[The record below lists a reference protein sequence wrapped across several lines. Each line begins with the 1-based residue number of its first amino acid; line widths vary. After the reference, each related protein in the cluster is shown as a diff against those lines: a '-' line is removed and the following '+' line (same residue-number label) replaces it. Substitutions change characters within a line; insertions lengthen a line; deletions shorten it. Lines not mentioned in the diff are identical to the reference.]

1 MNNYLN
7 VINKNNMTSNNMN
20 CGYIIFTVILAIYM
34 LSFTIYSGYTADNN
48 KPGDDSSGLYIA
60 SYVICIIQCILY
72 LIGFFYVIVLGL
84 TYTPKD
90 SNKSNNSNKTNDSNS
105 CGIIPLGLNIYWIVV
120 YFNYKISEKYD
131 EFALVKTTEFFTLL
145 GLVILG
151 LCVMCFAGLCLNEQ
165 QVSISKPN
173 NDKAKIVSTV

>member
-1 MNNYLN
+1 
-7 VINKNNMTSNNMN
+7 MTSNNNMN

-48 KPGDDSSGLYIA
+48 NPGDDSSGLYIA

-84 TYTPKD
+84 TYKPND
-90 SNKSNNSNKTNDSNS
+90 SNKSNNSNKSNDSNGF
-105 CGIIPLGLNIYWIVV
+105 GIIPLGLNIYWIVV

-151 LCVMCFAGLCLNEQ
+151 LCVMCFVGLCSNDPP
-165 QVSISKPN
+165 VSISQSNK
-173 NDKAKIVSTV
+173 DEDETKIVSTV